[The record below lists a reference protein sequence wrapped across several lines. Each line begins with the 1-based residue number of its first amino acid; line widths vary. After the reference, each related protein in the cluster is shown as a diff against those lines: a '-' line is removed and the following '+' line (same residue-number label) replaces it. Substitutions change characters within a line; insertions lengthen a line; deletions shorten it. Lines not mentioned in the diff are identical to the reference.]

1 MKMPRLIV
9 GAGRRLFMKHGA
21 AWWILIGWWWYLCFA
36 WWVYPIKW
44 FLSRKSSNAV
54 SENQGRLLHE
64 AEGHIINFLRNS
76 SDGTALQVDV
86 KRTLPGDLTPYFDQ
100 AKARAKKGGARIGT
114 KNTGAGYTICRNL
127 RPVFLSFPERRFHR
141 TAGCGL

>member
-1 MKMPRLIV
+1 
-9 GAGRRLFMKHGA
+9 MKHGA

-44 FLSRKSSNAV
+44 FLSRKSSN
-54 SENQGRLLHE
+54 S

-76 SDGTALQVDV
+76 SGGTALQVDV

-100 AKARAKKGGARIGT
+100 AVHELYQNGKIKTSKEGGRI
-114 KNTGAGYTICRNL
+114 RL
-127 RPVFLSFPERRFHR
+127 ELV
-141 TAGCGL
+141 

>member
-1 MKMPRLIV
+1 
-9 GAGRRLFMKHGA
+9 MKHGA

-44 FLSRKSSNAV
+44 FLSRKSSNSV

-76 SDGTALQVDV
+76 SGGTALQVDV

-100 AKARAKKGGARIGT
+100 AVHELYQSGKIKTSKEGGRI
-114 KNTGAGYTICRNL
+114 RL
-127 RPVFLSFPERRFHR
+127 ELV
-141 TAGCGL
+141 